1 MKRMHIHISV
11 DDLASSERF
20 YSAMFGQGPTV
31 SKGDY
36 AKWELENPSINLAIS
51 EREGKVPG
59 IDHVGIQ
66 VDSDAELGQ
75 LHARLSDARYATVE
89 QRAAQC
95 CYAESDKHWAADP
108 AGVVWEMFH
117 TMGEAT
123 VYGEDVAALARPGDA
138 HVV

>member
-11 DDLASSERF
+11 DDLASARRF
-20 YSAMFGQGPTV
+20 YSAMFALEPSV
-31 SKGDY
+31 SKHDY

-51 EREGKVPG
+51 ERGESAPG

-66 VDSDAELGQ
+66 VDNSEELGE
-75 LHARLSDARYATVE
+75 LHQRLSEARYSTVE
-89 QRAAQC
+89 QLAASC

-123 VYGEDVAALARPGDA
+123 VYGEDRAGAVRPLASHG
-138 HVV
+138 